1 MAEEAV
7 RGILEQLLVAL
18 GTPKN
23 GEPRRG
29 ALLVALTAGKGPGGP
44 PCIFTVAATGPLGRD
59 LDPEVLEGAPR
70 GVQELPG
77 APPNPPP
84 CCRQI
89 LARAQVQ
96 RSFQICQPLPW
107 SPTRGSLWR
116 LLHRTSLVH
125 PEVEF
130 HFCVSIDGKVTS
142 RTLSPEPPWAQAGT
156 RLRVQSR
163 HFTGPPCSRLRPCP
177 GPPLPLPVPAPLAAA
192 GFGGDLQLLPV
203 SALSPAGTPGTPGT
217 PGPGPPLRRVAVPPV
232 WMSPLRFEEPPQ
244 IRGPPPGM
252 RRLLLPQLDPTL
264 HLSRPAL
271 ARGLRTLLHPLL
283 GGLHRQHQA
292 QQSVARAQALAVAA
306 VTAVVAASSSSR
318 FRSACLG
325 ALQVQ
330 DTPALA
336 VAARRRWAEVSRRP
350 RLPRGG
356 AAVPGCL
363 SLACSYVGS
372 LYVWGSPL
380 PRDHP
385 SVIKRR
391 FTSVLVVSG
400 LSPALVWLWKELTG
414 VKADTPLPAL
424 LGLRLEGLVPA
435 TLLPLL
441 LTMILFLGPLIQL
454 SMDCPWRWLDGI
466 RVALDPRVWVLCLG
480 DVRWLRNQVVAPLTE
495 ELVFRAC
502 MLPMLVPCTG
512 PGPAVLACPLFFGVA
527 HFHHVIEQLRFRHG
541 SVGSIFMAAAFQF
554 SYTAV
559 FGAYTAFLFLRTGHL
574 AGPVLCHSFCNS
586 MGFPALGA
594 ALGHPRRRALLPA
607 YLLGVLGFL
616 LLLHPL
622 TEPAFFGARPPCRD
636 PPACS

>member
-7 RGILEQLLVAL
+7 RGVLEQLLVAL

-29 ALLVALTAGKGPGGP
+29 ALLVALTAKGDTGGT
-44 PCIFTVAATGPLGRD
+44 PCTLIVAASRPLSRD
-59 LDPEVLEGAPR
+59 LNPKVLELEP
-70 GVQELPG
+70 
-77 APPNPPP
+77 APPDVTFGVRWDPPEGDRDP
-84 CCRQI
+84 QT
-89 LARAQVQ
+89 
-96 RSFQICQPLPW
+96 PHDGDPK
-107 SPTRGSLWR
+107 T
-116 LLHRTSLVH
+116 LLVFLFLRHRD
-125 PEVEF
+125 P
-130 HFCVSIDGKVTS
+130 
-142 RTLSPEPPWAQAGT
+142 
-156 RLRVQSR
+156 
-163 HFTGPPCSRLRPCP
+163 
-177 GPPLPLPVPAPLAAA
+177 
-192 GFGGDLQLLPV
+192 FGGYD
-203 SALSPAGTPGTPGT
+203 A
-217 PGPGPPLRRVAVPPV
+217 
-232 WMSPLRFEEPPQ
+232 
-244 IRGPPPGM
+244 GM
-252 RRLLLPQLDPTL
+252 RRLLLPQLDPVL
-264 HLSRPAL
+264 RLGRPAL
-271 ARGLRTLLHPLL
+271 ARGLRTLLQPLL

-292 QQSVARAQALAVAA
+292 QQVVARAQALAVAA
-306 VTAVVAASSSSR
+306 VTAVVAASSSAR

-325 ALQVQ
+325 ALQG
-330 DTPALA
+330 PPKSSAGGGGRNSS
-336 VAARRRWAEVSRRP
+336 RRRRR
-350 RLPRGG
+350 RRKK
-356 AAVPGCL
+356 
-363 SLACSYVGS
+363 GS
-372 LYVWGSPL
+372 ETTRA
-380 PRDHP
+380 RDHP

-466 RVALDPRVWVLCLG
+466 RVALDPRVWALCLG

>member
-1 MAEEAV
+1 MAAP
-7 RGILEQLLVAL
+7 Q
-18 GTPKN
+18 
-23 GEPRRG
+23 
-29 ALLVALTAGKGPGGP
+29 P
-44 PCIFTVAATGPLGRD
+44 P
-59 LDPEVLEGAPR
+59 
-70 GVQELPG
+70 
-77 APPNPPP
+77 
-84 CCRQI
+84 
-89 LARAQVQ
+89 
-96 RSFQICQPLPW
+96 
-107 SPTRGSLWR
+107 GSLW
-116 LLHRTSLVH
+116 
-125 PEVEF
+125 
-130 HFCVSIDGKVTS
+130 
-142 RTLSPEPPWAQAGT
+142 A
-156 RLRVQSR
+156 
-163 HFTGPPCSRLRPCP
+163 
-177 GPPLPLPVPAPLAAA
+177 
-192 GFGGDLQLLPV
+192 
-203 SALSPAGTPGTPGT
+203 
-217 PGPGPPLRRVAVPPV
+217 GPGSGAA
-232 WMSPLRFEEPPQ
+232 
-244 IRGPPPGM
+244 PGG
-252 RRLLLPQLDPTL
+252 TG
-264 HLSRPAL
+264 A
-271 ARGLRTLLHPLL
+271 
-283 GGLHRQHQA
+283 
-292 QQSVARAQALAVAA
+292 ARAGPCWAA
-306 VTAVVAASSSSR
+306 V
-318 FRSACLG
+318 L
-325 ALQVQ
+325 
-330 DTPALA
+330 
-336 VAARRRWAEVSRRP
+336 
-350 RLPRGG
+350 
-356 AAVPGCL
+356 GCL

-466 RVALDPRVWVLCLG
+466 RVALDPRVWALCLG

-636 PPACS
+636 RPACS

>member
-1 MAEEAV
+1 M
-7 RGILEQLLVAL
+7 GWGHPQTGPSSL
-18 GTPKN
+18 GGVGP
-23 GEPRRG
+23 PD
-29 ALLVALTAGKGPGGP
+29 LPPLPPGG
-44 PCIFTVAATGPLGRD
+44 
-59 LDPEVLEGAPR
+59 R
-70 GVQELPG
+70 GG
-77 APPNPPP
+77 FWGPPP
-84 CCRQI
+84 
-89 LARAQVQ
+89 VPP
-96 RSFQICQPLPW
+96 QICHPPPL
-107 SPTRGSLWR
+107 SPTRGSLWQF
-116 LLHRTSLVH
+116 LHRTSLVH

-130 HFCVSIDGKVTS
+130 HFCASIDGNVTS
-142 RTLSPEPPWAQAGT
+142 RRLSPEPPWAQAGT

-163 HFTGPPCSRLRPCP
+163 HFTGPPCSRLRPSP
-177 GPPLPLPVPAPLAAA
+177 GLPLPLPVPPPLAAA
-192 GFGGDLQLLPV
+192 GFGGDLELLPV
-203 SALSPAGTPGTPGT
+203 SALGPPGTPPGHGPPLCRVQLYLFDPAGVPVPPPAPPTLQDPSLLGDWGGFGLAVTPLNPKNPRTPEAAVRMRKSRCPPMSPLGCAGTPPRGTGTPKLPPRGT
-217 PGPGPPLRRVAVPPV
+217 PKPSWFSSSCGTGTP
-232 WMSPLRFEEPPQ
+232 
-244 IRGPPPGM
+244 
-252 RRLLLPQLDPTL
+252 
-264 HLSRPAL
+264 
-271 ARGLRTLLHPLL
+271 L
-283 GGLHRQHQA
+283 GGTMQG
-292 QQSVARAQALAVAA
+292 RAGCSWPSWSPRCASAA
-306 VTAVVAASSSSR
+306 PRWPGGSGPSCTPSWGGCAASTR
-318 FRSACLG
+318 CR
-325 ALQVQ
+325 
-330 DTPALA
+330 T
-336 VAARRRWAEVSRRP
+336 RRRWRRP
-350 RLPRGG
+350 RAADGPRCRAGRGRPAGAPPKSSAGG
-356 AAVPGCL
+356 GGRRRRRRKGPGAT
-363 SLACSYVGS
+363 SA
-372 LYVWGSPL
+372 
-380 PRDHP
+380 RDHP
-385 SVIKRR
+385 AVIKRR

-424 LGLRLEGLVPA
+424 LGLRLEGLLPA

-466 RVALDPRVWVLCLG
+466 RVALDPRVWALCLG